1 MATKDAPTD
10 ADVLRKRTEE
20 RAYALW
26 ESEGRPDGRHLDHW
40 CQAEAEMT
48 VSSDTGS
55 MPDTQKRSAAPN
67 EEEKRAQSR
76 KH

>member
-1 MATKDAPTD
+1 MATKEALTD

-26 ESEGRPDGRHLDHW
+26 EGEGRPDGRHLDHW
-40 CQAEAEMT
+40 CQAEAETT

-55 MPDTQKRSAAPN
+55 IRSSQKQSAAPN
-67 EEEKRAQSR
+67 EAQTHPRSR
-76 KH
+76 KR